1 MYLISLHSLFYG
13 ICHVVAFAL
22 FSLFL
27 FVSLWHAFVGSQNIY
42 MGAGRRKFTRTH
54 TQRTLKIYIARV
66 LVRHTHIFYVLCHF
80 VFALFFVS
88 RPAHLATCSLKISTR
103 TDSLRSCLR
112 LLLRLR
118 SCCWYELG
126 CLRWN
131 AAGLLL
137 VSSCV
142 CVCVCLL

>member
-1 MYLISLHSLFYG
+1 MCVYLISLHSLFYG

-103 TDSLRSCLR
+103 TDSPALVF
-112 LLLRLR
+112 
-118 SCCWYELG
+118 G
-126 CLRWN
+126 CFYVCAA
-131 AAGLLL
+131 AAG
-137 VSSCV
+137 VSCAACAGMRQV
-142 CVCVCLL
+142 CC

>member
-1 MYLISLHSLFYG
+1 MCVFNFL
-13 ICHVVAFAL
+13 AFAL
-22 FSLFL
+22 LCYLPRRSFCTLLPLSL
-27 FVSLWHAFVGSQNIY
+27 SLSGTLSSDHKTFTWAQAEESSHA
-42 MGAGRRKFTRTH
+42 H

-80 VFALFFVS
+80 VFAFFFVI

-118 SCCWYELG
+118 SCCWCELR